1 MEPKAAA
8 IVRPHQT
15 LQKKEED
22 LIYTLT
28 TYIRLHRATR
38 EVNMR
43 KRAKLLLKK
52 QNNDEKP
59 TLASSFKQSIQ
70 QKGKRKNK
78 KKERGPKS

>member
-1 MEPKAAA
+1 
-8 IVRPHQT
+8 
-15 LQKKEED
+15 
-22 LIYTLT
+22 
-28 TYIRLHRATR
+28 
-38 EVNMR
+38 MR

-78 KKERGPKS
+78 KREDPSPSHKSKTQNGAYKRSLALGPAKAKLST

>member
-1 MEPKAAA
+1 
-8 IVRPHQT
+8 
-15 LQKKEED
+15 
-22 LIYTLT
+22 
-28 TYIRLHRATR
+28 
-38 EVNMR
+38 MR

-78 KKERGPKS
+78 KRETQVLVTRAKPKMEWGLQKKLSPVPS